1 MEISTGASLKGM
13 SSILLCWFTMPEA
26 DIVCVVRQ
34 QRLNLLASIPLL
46 FVAVWQMAAEGPS
59 NKMASHMEV
68 RMECRYGKDFLHA
81 EKTAPIEIHPC
92 LLNIYGD

>member
-46 FVAVWQMAAEGPS
+46 FVAVWQMAAEGHS
-59 NKMASHMEV
+59 DRMASVMEAHIKQRCGIEFFHV
-68 RMECRYGKDFLHA
+68 E
-81 EKTAPIEIHPC
+81 TVAPTDINRC
-92 LLNIYGD
+92 L